1 MMKRWVSAV
10 VIVIL
15 ATGCGGG
22 LSTGSISEFC
32 DDWRAMNAIYQ
43 DPESSSDVKRM
54 VDSME
59 DVRWPKALV
68 GDAEEGLAEMRKL
81 LADMDG
87 VDFNSDEAQ
96 QIADASD
103 HDAFDRTARAGDAAC
118 PSS

>member
-43 DPESSSDVKRM
+43 DPEASSDVKRM

-68 GDAEEGLAEMRKL
+68 DDAEEGLAEMRKL
-81 LADMDG
+81 LADMEG

-96 QIADASD
+96 QIADTSD
-103 HDAFDRTARAGDAAC
+103 HDAFDRTARAGDAAY
-118 PSS
+118 PST